1 MRTFTF
7 QPSLSLDS
15 SILFRK
21 STCAKVCYQ
30 AEDSDNTDNLNEVF
44 SDAKLYCPDSGSDRW
59 SVVVDFVPQMVQVAS
74 MKATLHLTR
83 GELGKQLGS
92 IELGTV

>member
-15 SILFRK
+15 SVLSRK

-30 AEDSDNTDNLNEVF
+30 AQDCDGTGNLNEVF
-44 SDAKLYCPDSGSDRW
+44 SDAKLYAPSTGSDRW
-59 SVVVDFVPQMVQVAS
+59 SVVVDFVPGMVTAPS
-74 MKATLHLTR
+74 MKAVLYVTR
-83 GELGKQLGS
+83 GDLGKQLGS